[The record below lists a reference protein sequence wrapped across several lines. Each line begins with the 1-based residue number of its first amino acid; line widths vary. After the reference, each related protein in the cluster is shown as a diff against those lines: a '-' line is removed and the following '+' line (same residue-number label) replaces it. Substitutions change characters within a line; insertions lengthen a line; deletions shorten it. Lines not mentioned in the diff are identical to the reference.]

1 MSELQTAAV
10 DSTRPAAAAALPL
23 ALVADPNAASRSW
36 RADQLEERG
45 FRVVLARTPFEAI
58 VKASCLLPHLIL
70 LDASFGREA
79 ANETAELLKTCPST
93 SHIPV
98 VRLPA
103 GRRVPTR
110 VLGLA
115 RC

>member
-1 MSELQTAAV
+1 M
-10 DSTRPAAAAALPL
+10 
-23 ALVADPNAASRSW
+23 
-36 RADQLEERG
+36 
-45 FRVVLARTPFEAI
+45 
-58 VKASCLLPHLIL
+58 KASCLLPHLIL